1 MSKIVKDISSNAR
14 VRHFDVVFYGSLEE
28 LLHII
33 HEYRA
38 RIQRYAFILH
48 DKDEYDDDVIFVDT
62 GKIIHRK
69 GDIKVNHFHLV
80 VSFYNACTLSACA
93 KIFRTEKDNPR
104 VFSVGDMLKCYEY
117 LIHKN
122 NPDKYQYNKRDIVS
136 DDLNY
141 FERLRI
147 VGERNERDNIA
158 EQIVMDLLAGVNTR
172 IMVIR
177 YGRDFIINMARYID
191 CADKIR
197 SEDFYDKQRREEL
210 DAYRKAQLEEIKQPK
225 QLGLDFDNK

>member
-1 MSKIVKDISSNAR
+1 MSKIIKDISSSAR
-14 VRHFDVVFYGSLEE
+14 IRHFDVVFYGSLEE

-38 RIQRYAFILH
+38 RIQRYAFIFH
-48 DKDEYDDDVIFVDT
+48 DKDKYSDDVVSADSGQIV
-62 GKIIHRK
+62 HRK

-104 VFSVGDMLKCYEY
+104 VFSVGDMQKCYEY

-122 NPDKYQYNKRDIVS
+122 DPDKYQYCKCDIVS
-136 DDLNY
+136 DDLSY
-141 FERLRI
+141 FEKLCI
-147 VGERNERDNIA
+147 IGERCERDNVA

-172 IMVIR
+172 LMVSR

-197 SEDFYDKQRREEL
+197 SEDFYEKNRREAIE
-210 DAYRKAQLEEIKQPK
+210 AYKKAQLEEIKQPK
-225 QLGLDFDNK
+225 QLGLDFDNQ